1 MVRIA
6 LAQVN
11 PTIGDLVGNAALVQR
26 YIEQARAAGADVV
39 AFPELVITGYPPDD
53 LLLKRSFVADANAA
67 LESIAS
73 TTSGI
78 AAVIG
83 FVDES
88 NGRLH
93 NAAALISD
101 GKIRGVYRKQ
111 HLPNYGV
118 FDERRFFSSG
128 DEIVLAEIDG
138 LTFGVTV
145 CEDLWLENGPHVDC
159 AAAGAQMVININAS
173 PYHAGKG
180 QERLGLLS
188 RRARRNKIVIAYV
201 NCVGGGDEV
210 IFDGQSSVVS
220 PDGKLLA
227 RAGQFT
233 EDLLVF
239 DFDPE
244 GDNPTEGSEEP
255 DDQATGLPAG
265 QEDAGTVVAV
275 SLAWHPQADRSPVT
289 PQIAPELDPAA
300 EVYGALVLGVR
311 DYMAKN
317 GFEQALIGI
326 SGGIDSALTAAIA
339 VDAIGGE
346 NVLGISNPSEFTS
359 SQSTQDSKQ
368 LAENLGLKLV
378 TMPIGLPLAAM
389 RRTLEEEF
397 PGSEYSVPDQNL
409 QARIRGTL
417 WMYVSNQTGRLLLS
431 TGNKSEM
438 AVGYAT
444 LYGDMAGGFAVLKDV
459 PKTLVY
465 QLSRWRNTQG
475 EAIPPAII
483 ERPPTAE
490 LAPGQLDTDSLPPYD
505 VLDPIL
511 KEYVENHLGIDEIAD
526 LGYDRAMVKKIARM
540 VDRAEYKR
548 RQSAPG
554 IKVTSRAFGRD
565 RRLPITNKYRPD

>member
-118 FDERRFFSSG
+118 FDERRFFFSG

>member
-26 YIEQARAAGADVV
+26 YIQQARAAGADVV

-73 TTSGI
+73 TTTGI

-101 GKIRGVYRKQ
+101 GRIRGVYRKQ

-180 QERLGLLS
+180 QERLALLS
-188 RRARRNKIVIAYV
+188 RRARRNKIAIAYV

-220 PDGKLLA
+220 PDGRLLA

-244 GDNPTEGSEEP
+244 GDNPAEGSEEP

-289 PQIAPELDPAA
+289 PRIAPELDPAA

-389 RRTLEEEF
+389 RRTLEEDF
-397 PGSEYSVPDQNL
+397 PGSEYSVADQNL